1 MMSYWLTNLV
11 IQLIKHHPLIISSSF
26 FSFHLIILFSS
37 PGQAISTIKIS
48 FFSRSSY
55 LKSGLAV
62 KYILIRCSQS
72 HIIFF
77 PLFPITRPFPHLF
90 LQYILSIQYILS
102 FPIQLPLSLTRC
114 RVFERA
120 LLKLTFLHPAKRC
133 CTVSFLCLHN
143 FLLSL
148 LLLLSFPLVGKV
160 SRKTLTEIRV

>member
-1 MMSYWLTNLV
+1 MRYWLTNLV

-72 HIIFF
+72 H
-77 PLFPITRPFPHLF
+77 LFPIVSDYASFSPSLLTIYSFYTIYSFFPHSIATIFNALSCFRTCSVETNFFTSCQKVLYCFFSLF
-90 LQYILSIQYILS
+90 AQFSIIIITTTKLS
-102 FPIQLPLSLTRC
+102 F
-114 RVFERA
+114 
-120 LLKLTFLHPAKRC
+120 
-133 CTVSFLCLHN
+133 
-143 FLLSL
+143 
-148 LLLLSFPLVGKV
+148 
-160 SRKTLTEIRV
+160 SRKSL

>member
-1 MMSYWLTNLV
+1 MMRYWLTNLV

-72 HIIFF
+72 H
-77 PLFPITRPFPHLF
+77 LFPIVSDYASFSPSLLTIYSFYTIYSFFPHSIATIF
-90 LQYILSIQYILS
+90 NALSCFRTCS
-102 FPIQLPLSLTRC
+102 VETN
-114 RVFERA
+114 
-120 LLKLTFLHPAKRC
+120 FLHPAKRC